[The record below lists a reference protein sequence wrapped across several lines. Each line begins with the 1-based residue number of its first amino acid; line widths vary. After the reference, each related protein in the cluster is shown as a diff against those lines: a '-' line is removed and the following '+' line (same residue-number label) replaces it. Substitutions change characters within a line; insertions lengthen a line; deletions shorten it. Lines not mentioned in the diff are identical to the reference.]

1 MILQILIDKEQT
13 ILRKS
18 TLFVLEE
25 GSKTTTK
32 ISNDIDRRVHFTLC
46 PSCFWCASCLSS
58 KILSIMAAS
67 EDSPSL
73 AKCPSCNK
81 GNIEFIPIA
90 ENEKYGFDYDVKR
103 GVTME
108 FFR

>member
-18 TLFVLEE
+18 TLLVLEE
-25 GSKTTTK
+25 GNKTTAK
-32 ISNDIDRRVHFTLC
+32 ISNDIDRRVYFTLC
-46 PSCFWCASCLSS
+46 PSCFWCASYLSS

-67 EDSPSL
+67 KDSPSL
-73 AKCPSCNK
+73 VKCPSCNE

-90 ENEKYGFDYDVKR
+90 ENEEYRFDYDVKR
-103 GVTME
+103 GLTME

>member
-13 ILRKS
+13 ILRKN
-18 TLFVLEE
+18 TLLVLEE
-25 GSKTTTK
+25 GNKTTTK

-46 PSCFWCASCLSS
+46 TSCFWCASCLSS
-58 KILSIMAAS
+58 KILSIIAAS

-73 AKCPSCNK
+73 AKCPSCNE

-90 ENEKYGFDYDVKR
+90 ESEEYRFDYDVKR

>member
-13 ILRKS
+13 ILRKN
-18 TLFVLEE
+18 TLLVLEE
-25 GSKTTTK
+25 GNKTTTK

-58 KILSIMAAS
+58 KILSIIAP

-81 GNIEFIPIA
+81 GKIEFIPIA
-90 ENEKYGFDYDVKR
+90 ENEEYRFDYDAKR

>member
-1 MILQILIDKEQT
+1 VNLQILIDKEQA
-13 ILRKS
+13 ILRKN
-18 TLFVLEE
+18 TLLALEG
-25 GSKTTTK
+25 GSDKVDK
-32 ISNDIDRRVHFTLC
+32 ISNDIDKRVDFLLC

-73 AKCPSCNK
+73 AKCPSCNE

>member
-13 ILRKS
+13 ILRKN
-18 TLFVLEE
+18 TLIVLEE

-32 ISNDIDRRVHFTLC
+32 ISNDIDRHVHFTLC
-46 PSCFWCASCLSS
+46 HSCFWCASCLSS
-58 KILSIMAAS
+58 KILSIIAAS

-73 AKCPSCNK
+73 AKCPSCNE

-90 ENEKYGFDYDVKR
+90 ENEEYRFDYDVKR
-103 GVTME
+103 GLTME